1 MPHNRRVAVNLPENL
16 LSRVDRIVRREKG
29 SRSAFIREAMLKLVA
44 ERERER
50 RVEQLRRGYQ
60 QMGPLNL
67 ALAEEGLCED
77 AKELVEYE
85 AMLAGEK

>member
-1 MPHNRRVAVNLPENL
+1 
-16 LSRVDRIVRREKG
+16 
-29 SRSAFIREAMLKLVA
+29 MLKLVA